1 MPSSS
6 ANFDL
11 GQSPILLDEAEDVFT
26 FEDKRLDTKNLG
38 KDVGEYIEENT
49 STETR
54 KCTGKSVRLFN
65 GVMRSY
71 HEKAGSSFTELKEIS
86 VENLPGELAKFL
98 MVVRKQDGSCY
109 NASSLNTYYQS
120 LARFI
125 ASEQYNSPLDIKTDV
140 RFKKVREVLK
150 LKCTESAM
158 DGARPGINASK
169 AVTAETVELAYGKN
183 TLGRA
188 NPRALISTVHQ
199 ACVIGFGC
207 RANKETYAIQNK
219 DIIYGPVGKTGY
231 PEFLELSERITKT
244 RRGGAHDIRD
254 VEGKVYLDPEN
265 EDVCFVRTIITY
277 QGKKTHINF
286 LF

>member
-1 MPSSS
+1 MSGTR
-6 ANFDL
+6 FL
-11 GQSPILLDEAEDVFT
+11 Q
-26 FEDKRLDTKNLG
+26 RLALQ
-38 KDVGEYIEENT
+38 IM
-49 STETR
+49 
-54 KCTGKSVRLFN
+54 FN

-158 DGARPGINASK
+158 DVVGLSN
-169 AVTAETVELAYGKN
+169 V
-183 TLGRA
+183 
-188 NPRALISTVHQ
+188 
-199 ACVIGFGC
+199 GC
-207 RANKETYAIQNK
+207 H
-219 DIIYGPVGKTGY
+219 
-231 PEFLELSERITKT
+231 L
-244 RRGGAHDIRD
+244 
-254 VEGKVYLDPEN
+254 
-265 EDVCFVRTIITY
+265 
-277 QGKKTHINF
+277 
-286 LF
+286 